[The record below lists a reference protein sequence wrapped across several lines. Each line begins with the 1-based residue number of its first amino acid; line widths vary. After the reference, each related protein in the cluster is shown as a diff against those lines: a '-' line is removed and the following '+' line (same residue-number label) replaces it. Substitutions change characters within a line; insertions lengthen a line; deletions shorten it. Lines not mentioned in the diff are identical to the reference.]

1 MNSIAP
7 VSSLAAAGD
16 GIGLAVARHFESV
29 WRTMAGQR
37 GVTSEPGYFRLISGE
52 AHPLGNCAVMPAG
65 ATLSD
70 VRDAVAPLARPG
82 LPSAVIFADTRA
94 PDGDVPAFL
103 YGLGYAPPG
112 AIPAMAVE
120 IARLKA
126 TALPDGYE
134 FVRVGSGADSDAWVR
149 QLAAG
154 YGLPIGVAQH
164 FAPSAF
170 HADAANETAPLQF
183 FAIRHRGEIVATS
196 MCYLANGL
204 AGIYSV
210 ATLPEHRRKG
220 LGEHAT
226 AEPLR
231 QLARFGYR
239 VGILQSSEA
248 GHSVY
253 RRLGFVDVGRIPIF
267 IRMPG

>member
-1 MNSIAP
+1 
-7 VSSLAAAGD
+7 
-16 GIGLAVARHFESV
+16 
-29 WRTMAGQR
+29 MAGQR
-37 GVTSEPGYFRLISGE
+37 GVTSEPRYFRLLSGE

-65 ATLSD
+65 ANLSD
-70 VRDAVAPLARPG
+70 VREAVAPLAGLG
-82 LPSAVIFADTRA
+82 LPSAVIFAATRA
-94 PDGDVPAFL
+94 PDGDVANCL
-103 YGLGYAPPG
+103 SELGYAPPG
-112 AIPAMAVE
+112 AIPAMAVD
-120 IARLKA
+120 IDRLKA

-134 FVRVGSGADSDAWVR
+134 LVRVGSGAESDEWVR
-149 QLAAG
+149 QLATG
-154 YGLPIGVAQH
+154 YGLPIGVAQY
-164 FAPSAF
+164 FAPKAF
-170 HADAANETAPLQF
+170 HADTTSGDAPLQF
-183 FAIRHRGEIVATS
+183 FAIRHRGAIVATS

-231 QLARFGYR
+231 QAAQFGYR

-253 RRLGFVDVGRIPIF
+253 CRLGFVDVGRIPIF
-267 IRMPG
+267 IRIPG